1 MVTGFTAEILCMMY
15 TSGDV
20 EEPEILTAELI
31 ETLAKEEVRKLCFS
45 LDMSN
50 VTLHDILFAI
60 RHQRRLL
67 IRLVRYLEM
76 LDHKDRSKVGERM
89 TQSGLYNS

>member
-45 LDMSN
+45 LGNGSSSDKKYLLYSIIYN
-50 VTLHDILFAI
+50 KIFILATYQPI
-60 RHQRRLL
+60 
-67 IRLVRYLEM
+67 
-76 LDHKDRSKVGERM
+76 
-89 TQSGLYNS
+89 